1 MSIQNLLKPST
12 ENEEWSNLYC
22 NSIKS
27 NTVICDSIEIE
38 NNGDIT
44 TDNLIVNNNCTING
58 VNFNTLNPPS
68 ADKVLSTDGLGNTIW
83 VDNTE
88 SGAVKYNGVLPTS
101 VNQLA
106 VFNNV
111 DGTEI
116 KKTNI
121 TDDGI
126 ELNLNGQNLNNVNN
140 VSVSNLLKAD
150 TINEFTNGAG
160 VGIEGVLFEDL
171 SGINLNN
178 KDILNVDNID
188 FQTLKCNIPN
198 ATNQDVLTIQES
210 SINQMKF
217 RYNTGNNSLSIR
229 DASDVELTRIE
240 QGGGGNGAFIIENCD
255 LLAKKTLE
263 CSGFGQNAT
272 LRFSTSGIPDWY
284 VINNSS
290 GDGQLRFL
298 GSSDKFMSFKPSG
311 GGGILSLGTGS
322 NDYNFPST
330 SLGVQS
336 GSVLVFNSITR
347 DLEFKH
353 PAGFVLGMGGNLN
366 TAPKLAESWGDANLA
381 TNNIL
386 SATNQMIVPINCKLC
401 KITYSTNGD
410 NTTQLEILKN
420 GVSQLTFLQSASS
433 GVQSSDISYLEGDKV
448 ALRATGVG
456 TDPGSSNFVLYFCSP

>member
-126 ELNLNGQNLNNVNN
+126 ELN
-140 VSVSNLLKAD
+140 
-150 TINEFTNGAG
+150 T
-160 VGIEGVLFEDL
+160 
-171 SGINLNN
+171 
-178 KDILNVDNID
+178 
-188 FQTLKCNIPN
+188 
-198 ATNQDVLTIQES
+198 
-210 SINQMKF
+210 
-217 RYNTGNNSLSIR
+217 
-229 DASDVELTRIE
+229 
-240 QGGGGNGAFIIENCD
+240 
-255 LLAKKTLE
+255 KTE
-263 CSGFGQNAT
+263 
-272 LRFSTSGIPDWY
+272 PD
-284 VINNSS
+284 
-290 GDGQLRFL
+290 
-298 GSSDKFMSFKPSG
+298 
-311 GGGILSLGTGS
+311 
-322 NDYNFPST
+322 
-330 SLGVQS
+330 
-336 GSVLVFNSITR
+336 
-347 DLEFKH
+347 
-353 PAGFVLGMGGNLN
+353 
-366 TAPKLAESWGDANLA
+366 
-381 TNNIL
+381 
-386 SATNQMIVPINCKLC
+386 
-401 KITYSTNGD
+401 
-410 NTTQLEILKN
+410 
-420 GVSQLTFLQSASS
+420 
-433 GVQSSDISYLEGDKV
+433 
-448 ALRATGVG
+448 
-456 TDPGSSNFVLYFCSP
+456 